1 MGGPTGIN
9 SEKQGGLLNLHVP
22 NFICNMNYDDQEYDS
37 RKYLGTCISY
47 LIFCGDEICLVVVVV
62 LKTGKR

>member
-1 MGGPTGIN
+1 MAPLVFN
-9 SEKQGGLLNLHVP
+9 SDEQGGLLSLYVL
-22 NFICNMNYDDQEYDS
+22 NFICNMNYDDHEYDS